1 MLVCWLR
8 LSGFAWSSKRCW
20 TRRRSGF
27 VVSLVL
33 RLCLVVSDGFCD
45 HPWIAPIQRR
55 CKSITQIEAYFF
67 FNWSSCL
74 NRYYW
79 ERKVLALLWK
89 VLPWQLTLCFL
100 ILHGLSL
107 RQQLVLVI
115 GCVSIELKKHHYKS
129 LCSHGD
135 SLFSSSQPLD
145 FKMLVIFSS
154 KNIKRGHK
162 LKLTYLYACWI
173 MQVRYHWQISK
184 WNVKDGKK
192 SLGKVWNSVCCLE
205 KKLLSGTHFV
215 ESYCTEPNISDIN
228 WLRYRSS
235 SYLIKIWLSRWR
247 HQLAKLHG

>member
-1 MLVCWLR
+1 M
-8 LSGFAWSSKRCW
+8 
-20 TRRRSGF
+20 
-27 VVSLVL
+27 
-33 RLCLVVSDGFCD
+33 
-45 HPWIAPIQRR
+45 
-55 CKSITQIEAYFF
+55 
-67 FNWSSCL
+67 
-74 NRYYW
+74 
-79 ERKVLALLWK
+79 LALLWK

-205 KKLLSGTHFV
+205 KKTVKWDTFCRILLHRTKHFWYKLAEISFFIIFNQNLV
-215 ESYCTEPNISDIN
+215 EQMT
-228 WLRYRSS
+228 SS
-235 SYLIKIWLSRWR
+235 V
-247 HQLAKLHG
+247 G